1 MNINMDIAHHHDSTV
16 ALTSDAVHHP
26 SVFEAAFNSGS
37 AQAVAAVYERNAVFV
52 PRAGEPV
59 TGAELRAAKAEFQS
73 LGLPI
78 SVHPRHTYVADD
90 IALLIVDWVID
101 GEAPDG
107 NHVHIEGTA
116 TDVAR
121 RGPDGLWRYVIDNP
135 FGTADSPS
143 PGESAA
149 DGPTH

>member
-1 MNINMDIAHHHDSTV
+1 MNTDFSHAHAPTV
-16 ALTSDAVHHP
+16 TLTPDAEQHP

-37 AQAVAAVYERNAVFV
+37 ARALAAVYGPGAVFV

-59 TGAELRAAKAEFQS
+59 TGAELRAANAEFQS

-78 SVHPRHTYVADD
+78 TVRPRHTYVADD

-101 GEAPDG
+101 GEGPDG
-107 NHVHIEGTA
+107 EDIHIEGTA

-135 FGTADSPS
+135 FGTLR
-143 PGESAA
+143 
-149 DGPTH
+149 